1 MMWFILV
8 YALRY
13 TGKTHKKKGLCMKTL
28 RAEDKIATSHKYKS
42 EKKIFK
48 FVKQY
53 DGIMELIS
61 SIENE

>member
-1 MMWFILV
+1 MMWLILV
-8 YALRY
+8 YSLRY
-13 TGKTHKKKGLCMKTL
+13 TGKTHKKKGLCKKTL

-42 EKKIFK
+42 EKTTFK

-61 SIENE
+61 STENE